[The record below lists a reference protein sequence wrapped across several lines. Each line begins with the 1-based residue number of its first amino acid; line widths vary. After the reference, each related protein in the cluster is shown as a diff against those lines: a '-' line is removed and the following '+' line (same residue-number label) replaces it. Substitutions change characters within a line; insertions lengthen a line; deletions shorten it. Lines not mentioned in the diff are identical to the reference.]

1 MCAAPSSSKPRARP
15 EGPMVLPRAFAL
27 LRLLS
32 NDQAGMTL
40 SAISD
45 ELSVPKSSLSSTL
58 RALVDQGML
67 ARDGQLYRLG
77 GEAFALAS
85 MIVAG
90 RGLRQTV
97 RPVLEQI
104 CLETGETVL
113 FGVPSGDGRTITYTD
128 FVESPKSIRFAVEV
142 GAKRP
147 YYASA
152 CGLVILAYQLIG
164 ERETYLNQSYRPALT
179 EKTMTDEFQLHQR
192 LIAIRE
198 AGIAVTLGDYSPD
211 AAGFAAPV
219 RDSQGRVIA
228 ALSIGVPL
236 TRGERDAAT
245 LSEAAKRGASTLSRL
260 LGFRP
265 DAFETLPE
273 GKK

>member
-1 MCAAPSSSKPRARP
+1 
-15 EGPMVLPRAFAL
+15 
-27 LRLLS
+27 
-32 NDQAGMTL
+32 
-40 SAISD
+40 
-45 ELSVPKSSLSSTL
+45 
-58 RALVDQGML
+58 ML

-104 CLETGETVL
+104 CQETGETVL
-113 FGVPSGDGRTITYTD
+113 FGVPSGDGRTITYSD

-152 CGLVILAYQLIG
+152 CGLVILAHQLAG
-164 ERETYLNQSYRPALT
+164 ERDAYLTQSYRPALT
-179 EKTMTDEFQLHQR
+179 ERTMIDQDQLNAR
-192 LIAIRE
+192 LYTIRE
-198 AGIAVTLGDYSPD
+198 EGIAVTLGDYSPD

-228 ALSIGVPL
+228 ALSIGVPV
-236 TRGERDAAT
+236 TRGEREADQ
-245 LSEAAKRGASTLSRL
+245 LCDAAKRGAKTLSRM

-265 DAFETLPE
+265 EIFDQLPE
-273 GKK
+273 GHQ